1 MPDLT
6 IAAIFGLSETLG
18 RRLSNVGRYA
28 RLSHIGNEAVG
39 IFFVFG
45 CIRIFNEAAHVFMR
59 LATSS
64 PLRLPF
70 FAGESFFELLLLA
83 LLGLAF
89 SAAEP

>member
-1 MPDLT
+1 MGYVSRRSS
-6 IAAIFGLSETLG
+6 GLSKTLG
-18 RRLSNVGRYA
+18 R

-45 CIRIFNEAAHVFMR
+45 CFRIFNEAAHVFMR
-59 LATSS
+59 LGYFRPPFLAERLCGCFIRRREF
-64 PLRLPF
+64 LRV
-70 FAGESFFELLLLA
+70 LLLA